1 MKAIDIME
9 RYSDNFLFARI
20 PDPCASIIKNL
31 FRRYNLQF
39 GVENFFYDYIFSS
52 PAMLNEYRDLKLRED
67 VCLRLLT
74 TAIKNLAVE
83 LNVFIMSATQLSN
96 DDDPKGG
103 FKDFRNIRGSKA
115 IIDLAD
121 MAAIR
126 RRPSPEELQVVADFE
141 KRYNYTPNTITDI
154 FKNRRGRWTMISI
167 WSVVD
172 LGTLRTIDLFVTTAN
187 YKPIEDFQI
196 VNFVSLDMNKRKEI
210 EDFYNDGVVTDEVAE
225 ELLEKFAVESKQ
237 SLTES
242 ISEAFGNAQ
251 ENKERLSKL
260 DFTDLL

>member
-1 MKAIDIME
+1 
-9 RYSDNFLFARI
+9 
-20 PDPCASIIKNL
+20 
-31 FRRYNLQF
+31 
-39 GVENFFYDYIFSS
+39 
-52 PAMLNEYRDLKLRED
+52 
-67 VCLRLLT
+67 
-74 TAIKNLAVE
+74 
-83 LNVFIMSATQLSN
+83 MSATQLSN

-141 KRYNYTPNTITDI
+141 KRYNYTPNAITDI

-167 WSVVD
+167 WSVID

-196 VNFVSLDMNKRKEI
+196 VNFVALDMDKRKEI
-210 EDFYNDGVVTDEVAE
+210 EDFYNDGIVTDDVAE
-225 ELLEKFAVESKQ
+225 ELLEKFSIETKS
-237 SLTES
+237 SLSES
-242 ISEAFGNAQ
+242 INEAFGNAK

-260 DFTDLL
+260 DFSDLL